1 MEVHITPET
10 EAKLDSLARRTHKGK
25 AELLREAIDHLVAYN
40 DWFER
45 KVSDSIAAVD
55 GGETVPDEEVAAWL
69 DPKTGRNHEVFLK
82 IDARSPPKTFPD
94 DGNEAEGE
102 STTWS

>member
-10 EAKLDSLARRTHKGK
+10 EAKLDDLARRTHKGK
-25 AELLREAIDHLVAYN
+25 AELLGEAIEHLVAYN

-45 KVSDSIAAVD
+45 KVSESMAAVD

-69 DPKTGRNHEVFLK
+69 ERRE
-82 IDARSPPKTFPD
+82 RR
-94 DGNEAEGE
+94 
-102 STTWS
+102 